1 MHHAGHVSLA
11 INSARAISHEIFR
24 EELLLPE
31 QQDLL
36 VAAIARKRAEYA
48 TAGIEVFS
56 AKNGN
61 ADEGLGS

>member
-31 QQDLL
+31 QRDLL
-36 VAAIARKRAEYA
+36 VAAIAGSELNMPRPGSRC
-48 TAGIEVFS
+48 S
-56 AKNGN
+56 PQNGN